1 MTEMKYVRLGNTGLK
16 VSRLCL
22 GLMSYGS
29 SDWAKWVKDEEES
42 IELIKKAYDAGVN
55 FFDTADGYSNGE
67 SEVIFGKAIKQHQL
81 NRAKIVVA
89 TKVFFAVSDNV
100 SENILGSKALDD
112 RVYANRYGLSR
123 KHIFDAVDA
132 SLKRLQL
139 DYIDVLYIHRYD
151 DETPIEETMEAL
163 HDVVK
168 SGKVRYIGASSME
181 AWKFVQ
187 ANYIAQLNGWTK
199 FCCMQNLYNLI
210 YREEEREMIPFLKN
224 QNIGQVPWSPLAR
237 GLLTRPESESET
249 STRSKSDHAIG
260 IFFSKEKESD
270 SEIIRRVGEVA
281 EKKGVTMSQV
291 SLGWVLSKSQV
302 SSAIVGIGKEAH
314 LYDTIKALDVELT
327 KEESDY
333 LEEAYTPRS
342 LIPM

>member
-1 MTEMKYVRLGNTGLK
+1 MDRSK
-16 VSRLCL
+16 V
-22 GLMSYGS
+22 
-29 SDWAKWVKDEEES
+29 
-42 IELIKKAYDAGVN
+42 
-55 FFDTADGYSNGE
+55 
-67 SEVIFGKAIKQHQL
+67 
-81 NRAKIVVA
+81 VVA
-89 TKVFFAVSDNV
+89 TKLFFAVPDNLNEKV
-100 SENILGSKALDD
+100 LGVKQLDD

-132 SLKRLQL
+132 SLKRLQM

-181 AWKFVQ
+181 TWKFVQ

-199 FCCMQNLYNLI
+199 FVCMQNLYNLI

-224 QNIGQVPWSPLAR
+224 QGIGQVPWSPLAR
-237 GLLTRPESESET
+237 GLLTRPENEGG
-249 STRSKSDHAIG
+249 KSVRNATDHAIG
-260 IFFSKEKESD
+260 LFFSKEKESN

-291 SLGWVLSKSQV
+291 ALGWVLNKSQV

-314 LYDTIKALDVELT
+314 LYDTLKALDIELT

-333 LEEAYTPRS
+333 LEEPYTPRE